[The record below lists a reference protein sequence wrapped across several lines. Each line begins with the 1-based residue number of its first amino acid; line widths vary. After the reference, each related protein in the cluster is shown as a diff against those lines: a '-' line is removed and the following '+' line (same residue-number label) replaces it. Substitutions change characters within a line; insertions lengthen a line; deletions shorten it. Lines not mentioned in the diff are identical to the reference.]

1 LEQEKTANQRQK
13 EHESLVQR
21 LMNPKED
28 SQTEM
33 QKAIQ
38 SEQKW
43 KAQCQELVE
52 KLDAE
57 VILWFI
63 TACSQ

>member
-1 LEQEKTANQRQK
+1 MLEQEKTANQRQK

-21 LMNPKED
+21 LMNPKVD

-57 VILWFI
+57 VIL
-63 TACSQ
+63 